1 MQTLLLAM
9 IQMLPPGESVEYW
22 LNFIVILRLSIVLQS
37 HSPIIINSIPFDPS
51 CEVELD
57 VDLQWKK
64 GNCRFLLASS
74 PSMAWRT
81 FSVKASI
88 SFLSSTL
95 PSSLIS
101 TLYSFLYI
109 NKSGICI
116 DLFGLFVI
124 LLNFQYPSHSL
135 CASLFFCPTFKVEVE
150 L

>member
-1 MQTLLLAM
+1 MQALLLAM

-22 LNFIVILRLSIVLQS
+22 LNFIVLQS

-74 PSMAWRT
+74 PNMAWRT

-101 TLYSFLYI
+101 TLYSFVY
-109 NKSGICI
+109 
-116 DLFGLFVI
+116 
-124 LLNFQYPSHSL
+124 Q
-135 CASLFFCPTFKVEVE
+135 SLFFCPTFRVEVE